1 LEIHSNLKK
10 SKIKYIMKSKWE
22 NVASKLSIIVPVF
35 NSKNTISKCIDYL
48 VPLADKG
55 IEILISDN
63 NSTDGTKEILERY
76 SEHPKIKIFY
86 QEKNIGALSIYS
98 IAEKVKTKYLLPI
111 GSDDYLIDTTNLPN
125 TVESLDQDDYSVGCN
140 FKSSFIYGSKLVE
153 DKTNIEL
160 KGDLRSRFCKF
171 LLHVGANSRYY
182 GIIKTQ
188 IFINNYPKISYFG
201 DDVALSAKILSFGNW
216 LYDEKI
222 ILHRERGLS
231 SNPHKLKE
239 VLGYKLIPPMR
250 FAREIVEYSSSKWS
264 ITFWLCFFIYITKIL
279 IGPIRHFWTSRI
291 YE

>member
-1 LEIHSNLKK
+1 MVSSELTIVITTFKSDKVIEECLSSIGNKYRVIIIENSGDLNFKRKIESKYTNVECFLTGSNLGYAK
-10 SKIKYIMKSKWE
+10 
-22 NVASKLSIIVPVF
+22 A
-35 NSKNTISKCIDYL
+35 
-48 VPLADKG
+48 
-55 IEILISDN
+55 N
-63 NSTDGTKEILERY
+63 NLGL
-76 SEHPKIKIFY
+76 
-86 QEKNIGALSIYS
+86 
-98 IAEKVKTKYLLPI
+98 EKVKTKYLLPI